1 MERMMRKDTD
11 ITTEILGMEI
21 NKKAKY
27 RSETSRILSDF
38 IKTPS
43 AMIGLTLIS
52 LLLLVAL
59 TANFVASQGIDDQ
72 NLRKSLAAP
81 SEEFPLG
88 ADEFGRDLLSRIIY
102 GSRISLEVSI
112 LVTSISAITG
122 VTLGA
127 LSGYF
132 EGILDTIVQ
141 GAVDISWAFPT
152 VLLAIFLVAILGPGL
167 VSVMISVGL
176 GYWGGFA
183 RVVRGQVLSLRERE
197 YVVASKALG
206 ANNFR
211 VMFRHILPNCIAP
224 VIVMATLMMADAI
237 LIEATLSF
245 LGMGAQP
252 PIPSWGSI
260 LAGGRQY
267 LRLAPWV
274 MIYPGLAIMLTVFGF
289 NLLGDGLRDVLDPR
303 LRR

>member
-1 MERMMRKDTD
+1 MIKEPDKTIRNLGLETNIGETHFRQDKSRMW
-11 ITTEILGMEI
+11 
-21 NKKAKY
+21 
-27 RSETSRILSDF
+27 SRF
-38 IKTPS
+38 FRTPS
-43 AMIGLTLIS
+43 AVIGLTLIS

-59 TANFVASQGIDDQ
+59 LANFIASQGSDDQ
-72 NLRKSLAAP
+72 NLRKSLDAP
-81 SEEFPLG
+81 SSEFPLG

-112 LVTSISAITG
+112 LVTSISALTG

-127 LSGYF
+127 LSGYYG
-132 EGILDTIVQ
+132 GILDTIVQ

-152 VLLAIFLVAILGPGL
+152 ILLAIFLVAILGPGL

-176 GYWGGFA
+176 GYWGGFS

-197 YVVASKALG
+197 FVIASRALG
-206 ANNFR
+206 ADNFR
-211 VMFRHILPNCIAP
+211 IMFRHILPNCIAP

-260 LAGGRQY
+260 LAGGRAY

-274 MIYPGLAIMLTVFGF
+274 MIYPGLTIMLTVLGF

-303 LRR
+303 LRNV